1 MHPPAPLLRLLL
13 WAAPVLAAL
22 LLAGCGGACCD
33 GYYEYE
39 DVVYDPGVP
48 APVPLASIDLDNLSP
63 EFVDT
68 FFLAPAATDLW
79 TEELLGW
86 PLAPGETAY
95 IGEFVEDWY
104 DAEADTELGD
114 LVQWFDVFTPGGEI
128 TIFEVW

>member
-1 MHPPAPLLRLLL
+1 MMDHPPLARLLWL
-13 WAAPVLAAL
+13 VPAL
-22 LLAGCGGACCD
+22 LALTLTGCGGGCCEEY
-33 GYYEYE
+33 YYEE
-39 DVVYDPGVP
+39 VVVYDP
-48 APVPLASIDLDNLSP
+48 APIPLASIDLDNLSP

-68 FFLAPAATDLW
+68 FFLSPAGTGLW

-95 IGEFVEDWY
+95 IGEFQEDWY

-114 LVQWFDVFTPGGEI
+114 LVQWFDVFAPGGEI